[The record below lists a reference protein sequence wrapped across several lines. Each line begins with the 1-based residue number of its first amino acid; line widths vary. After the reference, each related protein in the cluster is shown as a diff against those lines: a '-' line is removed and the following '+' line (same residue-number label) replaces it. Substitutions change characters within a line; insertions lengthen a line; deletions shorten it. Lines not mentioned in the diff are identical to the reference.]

1 MSHKYWLGVLL
12 LLCVAQF
19 ALPRTIIAETFD
31 DSAIK
36 HIDYPDWFADLPFL
50 DLRGELSDA
59 RETGKRGMMVLFTTE
74 GCSYCDAFI
83 ERSLADP
90 QIAGEL
96 QQHFS
101 SVGLEIFDDAEMTA
115 PNGEAL
121 PVKAFAKRNGAAF
134 SPTIVFFANDGD
146 PVLRL
151 VGYQSPERFRQVLSY
166 VRDERYRDES
176 LPEFLNR
183 ASGES
188 TDQRTRGDLIADP
201 LFSEPPHYLDRTRM
215 AAQRPLLVIFARAGC
230 RGCEVF
236 QQEVMVDEGV
246 RDRLHHFEIV
256 RLDAG
261 GDTSVVRPDG
271 RRSSAAAWFEEKAF
285 TRLPALMFFDEGGH
299 LVLETDALVLNQR
312 MLNALDYVLERA
324 YEKGWT
330 YQRFAR
336 QRGAERMRE
345 RSAAQ

>member
-1 MSHKYWLGVLL
+1 MSHKHWLGVLV

-50 DLRGELSDA
+50 DLRGELYDA

-90 QIAGEL
+90 QISGEL
-96 QQHFS
+96 QRYFS

-115 PNGEAL
+115 PNGDAL

-134 SPTIVFFANDGD
+134 SPTIVFFTNDGD

-151 VGYQSPERFRQVLSY
+151 VGYQSPERFRQVLAY

-176 LPEFLNR
+176 LREFLN
-183 ASGES
+183 AAS
-188 TDQRTRGDLIADP
+188 TDISDSPVGGDLIADP
-201 LFSEPPHYLDRTRM
+201 LFSQPPHYLDRTRL

-230 RGCEVF
+230 RNCEVF
-236 QQEVMVDEGV
+236 QQGVMADHDV
-246 RDRLHHFEIV
+246 RERLRGFEIV
-256 RLDAG
+256 RLDAD
-261 GDTSVVRPDG
+261 GDTPVVRPDG

-285 TRLPALMFFDEGGH
+285 TRLPALMFFDEGGNS
-299 LVLETDALVLNQR
+299 VLETDALVLNQR
-312 MLNALDYVLERA
+312 MLNSIDYVLERA

-336 QRGAERMRE
+336 QKGAERMRE
-345 RSAAQ
+345 RSATQ